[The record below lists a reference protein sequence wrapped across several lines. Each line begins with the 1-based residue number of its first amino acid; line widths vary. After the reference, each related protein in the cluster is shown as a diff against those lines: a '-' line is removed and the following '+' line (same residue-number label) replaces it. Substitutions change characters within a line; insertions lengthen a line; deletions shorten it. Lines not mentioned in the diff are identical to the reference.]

1 MRVLVTGSRDWPD
14 ISAVFEALS
23 LLYED
28 GVPFILVHG
37 ACPTGADAMAQEWAD
52 EMNRMGYSVEVED
65 HPADWNGPRKRGAG
79 FARNAEMVKL
89 GADRCLAFIH
99 NESNGATHCSELAEK
114 AGINTQIFR
123 SNTTMSQLVR
133 RVDDEITLEGARI
146 IYRNFAGNEGMY
158 NAKGYRN
165 FHVVLDPVQGEAML
179 AAGWNVKV
187 KPPREEGELPF
198 YHLKVNVKFDG
209 PRPPRIFLVTMSTNS
224 RTQIEEDLVGMMDW
238 GEFDN
243 IDLKISPYNYN
254 IGGKQGVS
262 AYLKSMFAILHEDDL
277 DKKYAHIPI
286 EGAPAQIP
294 LEGGVRALE
303 SDQSFGAEIV
313 SDTGW
318 EAELEEADA
327 LALSGRSGRN
337 R

>member
-28 GVPFILVHG
+28 GVPFVLVHG

-146 IYRNFAGNEGMY
+146 IYRNFAGKEGMY

-224 RTQIEEDLVGMMDW
+224 RTQIDEDLVGMMDW

-303 SDQSFGAEIV
+303 APDGAQVVED
-313 SDTGW
+313 SGW
-318 EAELEEADA
+318 VFEDDSQA
-327 LALSGRSGRN
+327 LAR
-337 R
+337 

>member
-1 MRVLVTGSRDWPD
+1 MRVLVTGSRDWTD
-14 ISAVFEALS
+14 KSLVFEELDWLFETYFLES
-23 LLYED
+23 DED
-28 GVPFILVHG
+28 EFVVVHG
-37 ACPTGADAMAQEWAD
+37 ACPTGADSHADEWA
-52 EMNRMGYSVEVED
+52 RVRGSVLPHLIGVER

-114 AGINTQIFR
+114 ASINTQIFR
-123 SNTTMSQLVR
+123 SKSNMSQLVR

-286 EGAPAQIP
+286 EGAPPQIP

-303 SDQSFGAEIV
+303 APDGAEV
-313 SDTGW
+313 VTDSGW
-318 EAELEEADA
+318 VFDDEKV
-327 LALSGRSGRN
+327 LSR
-337 R
+337 